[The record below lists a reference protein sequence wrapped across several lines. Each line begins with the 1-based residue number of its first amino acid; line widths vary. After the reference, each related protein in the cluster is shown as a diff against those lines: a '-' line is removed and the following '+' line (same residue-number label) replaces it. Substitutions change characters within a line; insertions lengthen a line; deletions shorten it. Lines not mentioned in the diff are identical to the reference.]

1 MEDECAGGVV
11 KVVWFP
17 APLHVERERERKK
30 GEREIDKVKGIHSIY
45 LFICE
50 LVRLVW
56 SC

>member
-30 GEREIDKVKGIHSIY
+30 GERD
-45 LFICE
+45 
-50 LVRLVW
+50 R
-56 SC
+56 